1 MTTNSGKS
9 KLKSNISYFKSFLEQ
24 KVGNIFSSW
33 KKNYY
38 ICLEGIALIYTQNQ
52 ESKIVL
58 GHIPISNMSL
68 PESLDSRVFQFESE
82 EKIYILK
89 ASNPEEKEK
98 WMKFLSNKIKEK
110 EFHDKDIK
118 ERNPSILSE
127 DIKINKNKNGVL
139 NNGPNKK
146 SIENEKVSSISKRIA
161 RIIKSYGY
169 IINQEEELSN
179 QILEE
184 KGITNLINIKD
195 PKIKTRI
202 HHGFLYKKHKAHDYF
217 QKRWF
222 FILSSRPLFDKEYIQ
237 DDLDLDPKKQKEWI
251 KFDTLYYFKY
261 QNKPE
266 FKENLGGL
274 EMVNSHKILYF
285 ENNEKYYLNLDVG
298 DRIYDFYCDNRFDRD
313 EWFEVL
319 KNSRRTAKEYFS
331 SKTKK
336 PRNIELLNLYFRK
349 GEKDFIKKME
359 NEKKN
364 LVGNYEE
371 IMEYEVFQF
380 NQNSLKELILST
392 IDGCLSNIPVNKDL
406 LKGYAEYML
415 KEYLEIVK
423 SFWERLYNKI
433 QHDVILKMG
442 MLLLNF
448 RESLLELNIDDANL
462 YKNGKEL
469 IKIYFKKTY
478 QNILSVIESIL
489 KSEREIKGVKSE
501 AGELQTH
508 GPVDL
513 FGFLSKTFDLVKETY
528 NKTVYKELLLL
539 FKESIKQYLIGI
551 DTVLTNMN
559 IVMENEYLIAVANN
573 SFNMITFLNNL
584 IDDMRET
591 KILTV
596 QEINEGLQNKKL
608 MYIINKVSQNSIS
621 SFVSQFRLEL
631 GKEFKNIN
639 YIDLE
644 MEKILIKTF
653 DIFGKFKPLMNILII
668 KKCWN
673 EILKL
678 TLYHYITCLLMTANK
693 NQKSVEQLRQKINYD
708 TKILTETYEPVV
720 GTNLTKSTLKIM
732 NDLYDFLDVSSY
744 MISHSCLT
752 LRQYIGNSFS
762 ISTIKALIKLRSDF
776 SSEEKNDAIE
786 QCKDVLSKYNEP
798 DNNNLGGYFQYMEKE
813 LKRQEREEKKQ
824 EMNKLSQKSIDTSR
838 NSLMH
843 SKTFINFNEQNQNKS
858 ESEEE
863 DNEEEEKQEQPLV
876 GIELTDFLND
886 DSEEE
891 EKNEEN
897 EENIKKIEVE
907 VSESLEYKEV
917 SDIEY
922 EGYMYK
928 KSHTKWQKRYF
939 QLKNGHLYWFIDN
952 KSSIIQ
958 NKISIKDTEKVVS
971 HKDKKFLMIVKESDE
986 AGKIFKAKEYKFMCE
1001 SEEQKIEWVLAIT
1014 NSMKKLNISKILKKE
1029 EKLDIKIR
1037 KKIIHDLFKLP
1048 EINKENTYMR
1058 KKVLDAMNN
1067 ENYFKPSQRKIEAD
1081 RKKALKEEEEKKR
1094 QEKLEIERKKKEEKE
1109 EKERVKREEK
1119 ERKLKEER
1127 EKNKQ
1132 IEKDIREGKN
1142 VGVKNRIKF
1151 WFKGLGRGD
1160 QQNEEKE
1167 ENQIN
1172 ENKNNSNKE
1181 NKVDE
1186 DKNGDVNN
1194 FNIDDFM
1201 NADSE
1206 ENEKNEEG
1214 NKKEIEDNEDK
1225 KYMLNKELKIERKE
1239 DEKIKEQGLD
1249 TYFYENN
1256 NKEIEN
1262 NNKIISIDDNKNDK
1276 EQTIIDKD
1284 EKAINKN
1291 NDYQSNIKE
1300 RNNNYLKNQNVIKEL
1315 NVQNELNKEVFDNKK
1330 EEKFVF
1336 TKKITEEETKEG
1348 EEKEKFNNNKEKI
1361 LDEEDENINL
1371 KDMIKNDDI
1380 NSEKEIDLNIG
1391 NYLNNENSK
1400 LNNAFFEFEL
1410 YSDEESKEEEKKK
1423 EKKSFFAN
1431 LFICNSTNERRN
1443 NREKKKKEKKSEQ
1456 ELIKEEIKQIKKE
1469 QDEIKLQK
1477 MEMEKEMKQHKEIKK
1492 RLNKK
1497 KFTIIEEEKSFDE
1510 EEDKEKNKEEDIEN
1524 NIKQFEKEEL
1534 KISYSEKLENEFE
1547 KKQDLTENQK
1557 NINFREE
1564 IKEKNNEIKE
1574 EKKNIILRNKR
1585 KKRSSILELEADKI
1599 SEKSK
1604 ESDDEDKEK
1613 EEKINLEEES
1623 NLKNDNKSNF
1633 ENNIS
1638 NYNKSIEIQ
1647 NLLKKEEKKSFNR
1660 YSENRTFS
1668 NHDCYEEE
1676 NDSNNIVNF
1685 LGISKSNNEF
1695 SPKIISEDDED
1706 EKEYLNSN
1714 INKKII
1720 EYKDNIGIIFEKKEE
1735 DEEFEEQREKFL
1747 NKENILR
1754 KASLVNIMEA
1764 KHLLNNDNDINN
1776 KDNKI
1781 NKEFISSISHKLIKK
1796 TKKADKIMNGMKNNY
1811 NQNKLDEKIA
1821 KIRKEIPN
1829 IKTRYEIHLEEEKTR
1844 NEDNIIENNKEFLS
1858 NENMEGKQKVN
1869 DWWNGIF
1876 T

>member
-644 MEKILIKTF
+644 MEKI
-653 DIFGKFKPLMNILII
+653 
-668 KKCWN
+668 
-673 EILKL
+673 
-678 TLYHYITCLLMTANK
+678 
-693 NQKSVEQLRQKINYD
+693 S
-708 TKILTETYEPVV
+708 
-720 GTNLTKSTLKIM
+720 
-732 NDLYDFLDVSSY
+732 
-744 MISHSCLT
+744 
-752 LRQYIGNSFS
+752 
-762 ISTIKALIKLRSDF
+762 
-776 SSEEKNDAIE
+776 
-786 QCKDVLSKYNEP
+786 
-798 DNNNLGGYFQYMEKE
+798 
-813 LKRQEREEKKQ
+813 
-824 EMNKLSQKSIDTSR
+824 
-838 NSLMH
+838 
-843 SKTFINFNEQNQNKS
+843 
-858 ESEEE
+858 
-863 DNEEEEKQEQPLV
+863 
-876 GIELTDFLND
+876 
-886 DSEEE
+886 
-891 EKNEEN
+891 
-897 EENIKKIEVE
+897 
-907 VSESLEYKEV
+907 
-917 SDIEY
+917 
-922 EGYMYK
+922 
-928 KSHTKWQKRYF
+928 
-939 QLKNGHLYWFIDN
+939 
-952 KSSIIQ
+952 
-958 NKISIKDTEKVVS
+958 
-971 HKDKKFLMIVKESDE
+971 
-986 AGKIFKAKEYKFMCE
+986 
-1001 SEEQKIEWVLAIT
+1001 
-1014 NSMKKLNISKILKKE
+1014 
-1029 EKLDIKIR
+1029 
-1037 KKIIHDLFKLP
+1037 
-1048 EINKENTYMR
+1048 
-1058 KKVLDAMNN
+1058 
-1067 ENYFKPSQRKIEAD
+1067 
-1081 RKKALKEEEEKKR
+1081 
-1094 QEKLEIERKKKEEKE
+1094 
-1109 EKERVKREEK
+1109 
-1119 ERKLKEER
+1119 
-1127 EKNKQ
+1127 
-1132 IEKDIREGKN
+1132 
-1142 VGVKNRIKF
+1142 
-1151 WFKGLGRGD
+1151 
-1160 QQNEEKE
+1160 
-1167 ENQIN
+1167 
-1172 ENKNNSNKE
+1172 
-1181 NKVDE
+1181 
-1186 DKNGDVNN
+1186 
-1194 FNIDDFM
+1194 
-1201 NADSE
+1201 
-1206 ENEKNEEG
+1206 
-1214 NKKEIEDNEDK
+1214 
-1225 KYMLNKELKIERKE
+1225 
-1239 DEKIKEQGLD
+1239 
-1249 TYFYENN
+1249 
-1256 NKEIEN
+1256 
-1262 NNKIISIDDNKNDK
+1262 
-1276 EQTIIDKD
+1276 
-1284 EKAINKN
+1284 
-1291 NDYQSNIKE
+1291 
-1300 RNNNYLKNQNVIKEL
+1300 
-1315 NVQNELNKEVFDNKK
+1315 
-1330 EEKFVF
+1330 
-1336 TKKITEEETKEG
+1336 
-1348 EEKEKFNNNKEKI
+1348 
-1361 LDEEDENINL
+1361 
-1371 KDMIKNDDI
+1371 
-1380 NSEKEIDLNIG
+1380 
-1391 NYLNNENSK
+1391 
-1400 LNNAFFEFEL
+1400 
-1410 YSDEESKEEEKKK
+1410 
-1423 EKKSFFAN
+1423 
-1431 LFICNSTNERRN
+1431 
-1443 NREKKKKEKKSEQ
+1443 
-1456 ELIKEEIKQIKKE
+1456 
-1469 QDEIKLQK
+1469 
-1477 MEMEKEMKQHKEIKK
+1477 
-1492 RLNKK
+1492 
-1497 KFTIIEEEKSFDE
+1497 
-1510 EEDKEKNKEEDIEN
+1510 
-1524 NIKQFEKEEL
+1524 
-1534 KISYSEKLENEFE
+1534 
-1547 KKQDLTENQK
+1547 
-1557 NINFREE
+1557 
-1564 IKEKNNEIKE
+1564 
-1574 EKKNIILRNKR
+1574 
-1585 KKRSSILELEADKI
+1585 
-1599 SEKSK
+1599 
-1604 ESDDEDKEK
+1604 
-1613 EEKINLEEES
+1613 
-1623 NLKNDNKSNF
+1623 
-1633 ENNIS
+1633 
-1638 NYNKSIEIQ
+1638 
-1647 NLLKKEEKKSFNR
+1647 
-1660 YSENRTFS
+1660 
-1668 NHDCYEEE
+1668 
-1676 NDSNNIVNF
+1676 
-1685 LGISKSNNEF
+1685 
-1695 SPKIISEDDED
+1695 
-1706 EKEYLNSN
+1706 
-1714 INKKII
+1714 
-1720 EYKDNIGIIFEKKEE
+1720 
-1735 DEEFEEQREKFL
+1735 
-1747 NKENILR
+1747 
-1754 KASLVNIMEA
+1754 
-1764 KHLLNNDNDINN
+1764 
-1776 KDNKI
+1776 
-1781 NKEFISSISHKLIKK
+1781 
-1796 TKKADKIMNGMKNNY
+1796 
-1811 NQNKLDEKIA
+1811 
-1821 KIRKEIPN
+1821 
-1829 IKTRYEIHLEEEKTR
+1829 
-1844 NEDNIIENNKEFLS
+1844 
-1858 NENMEGKQKVN
+1858 
-1869 DWWNGIF
+1869 
-1876 T
+1876 